1 MHALHNF
8 AQGKNIAST
17 DDIGF
22 IAHLVATMVMRTS
35 TSDWEG
41 KIDPER
47 VYATGETILNAT
59 QTRRENLTLTLAWS
73 MSLST
78 QCQYAYT
85 AGFSMG
91 CMMAH
96 RLALER
102 SDIIAGR
109 RGPAGQTL
117 M

>member
-59 QTRRENLTLTLAWS
+59 QTRREKSNFNS
-73 MSLST
+73 SLEYEFIYTVPVCIHGRLLHGVYDGAQTRSRT
-78 QCQYAYT
+78 QRH
-85 AGFSMG
+85 
-91 CMMAH
+91 H
-96 RLALER
+96 RR
-102 SDIIAGR
+102 
-109 RGPAGQTL
+109 
-117 M
+117 